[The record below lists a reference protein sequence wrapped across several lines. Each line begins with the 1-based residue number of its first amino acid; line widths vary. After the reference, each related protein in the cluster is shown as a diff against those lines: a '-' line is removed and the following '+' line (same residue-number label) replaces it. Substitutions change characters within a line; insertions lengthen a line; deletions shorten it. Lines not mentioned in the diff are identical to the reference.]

1 TQDESM
7 TRLGDALEASLSTY
21 GHHHLMGNITGNQDK
36 PRFISFADGSLSF
49 DTPWMEYK
57 RIGWNQNIEVQD
69 SLAYR
74 KMAMFNAFNMTI
86 PGIPIIY
93 YGDEI
98 GMAGAG
104 DPDNR
109 RMMRF
114 ENLKE
119 HETALQKEI
128 AELTTLRNTNM
139 ALLYGDFEIL
149 ENTDKE
155 LIYERKYFDNEVLI
169 ILDKSTWTYSIKV
182 GQ

>member
-1 TQDESM
+1 
-7 TRLGDALEASLSTY
+7 
-21 GHHHLMGNITGNQDK
+21 NITGNQDK
-36 PRFISFADGSLSF
+36 PRFMSYADGTLSF

-57 RIGWNQNIEVQD
+57 RIGWKQTIEVQD

-74 KMAMFNAFNMTI
+74 KMAMFNAFNLTI

-114 ENLKE
+114 ENLKKQE
-119 HETALQKEI
+119 AALQKEI
-128 AELTTLRNTNM
+128 GSLIQVRTKNL
-139 ALLYGDFEIL
+139 ALVYGDFTIE
-149 ENTDKE
+149 ENTTTK
-155 LIYERKYFDNEVLI
+155 LKYTRRYFDNQVTITLNKEN
-169 ILDKSTWTYSIKV
+169 WTYSISTN
-182 GQ
+182 